1 MHVSLVQQLNNVLA
15 CMEENNLTSADF
27 ISHILGSTDIHHQSA
42 RDSLM
47 THAVRICAIMHR
59 EEHSHSHITLWATM
73 IMDLGEF
80 GGDDIG
86 GMVDDEDDID
96 DAFEKCRSR
105 KRQCRAAERNSALLT
120 IRAVVMISICL
131 QTSNEQ
137 CNLLQG
143 WLGFFMK
150 STCVPEKVV
159 EVFAHAGLSISLT
172 SIHNA
177 VSSISKEISS
187 KIKHEVRTLQAG
199 FAYDNFDIQFKAAQP
214 TLEHRGCFVSA
225 TSATV
230 IPLYGI
236 DNDNVNALRSSAQLW
251 DCDSRNPSPSVLPV
265 MTEWKS
271 FLQLHKSD
279 TYSRQAHPNR
289 LSPRQEAFSWHI
301 HSILVNHIRGFKH
314 FAKDLDE
321 PDTVKR
327 IPLHKTTQIPCR
339 AMDIKQ
345 STTDGN
351 MEVLNNLFRQGGIGN
366 PGDSGFDVKHDV
378 DMSDH
383 VILIHGD
390 LLTKERLDTLCNSWR
405 IEHTL
410 KNRFQYVIFLPGLF
424 HYKMACADAI

>member
-73 IMDLGEF
+73 IVCETLCAEITELSLEKHGLRFRATSVTAEQLESAFMHQLAKKMQEVAPNLWRLYMDICIDEEMDLGEF

-105 KRQCRAAERNSALLT
+105 KHQRRAAERNSALLT
-120 IRAVVMISICL
+120 IVTVVMISICL

-159 EVFAHAGLSISLT
+159 EVFVHTGLSISLT

-177 VSSISKEISS
+177 VSSISKEIDS
-187 KIKHEVRTLQAG
+187 KIKHEVQTLQAG

-214 TLEHRGCFVSA
+214 TLEHQGCFVSA

-236 DNDNVNALRSSAQLW
+236 DNDNVDAL
-251 DCDSRNPSPSVLPV
+251 
-265 MTEWKS
+265 
-271 FLQLHKSD
+271 
-279 TYSRQAHPNR
+279 
-289 LSPRQEAFSWHI
+289 
-301 HSILVNHIRGFKH
+301 
-314 FAKDLDE
+314 
-321 PDTVKR
+321 
-327 IPLHKTTQIPCR
+327 
-339 AMDIKQ
+339 
-345 STTDGN
+345 
-351 MEVLNNLFRQGGIGN
+351 
-366 PGDSGFDVKHDV
+366 
-378 DMSDH
+378 
-383 VILIHGD
+383 
-390 LLTKERLDTLCNSWR
+390 
-405 IEHTL
+405 
-410 KNRFQYVIFLPGLF
+410 
-424 HYKMACADAI
+424 

>member
-1 MHVSLVQQLNNVLA
+1 MHVSLVQQLNNVLP
-15 CMEENNLTSADF
+15 CMEENNLTSANF

-73 IMDLGEF
+73 IVRETLCAKITELSLEKHGLCFRATSVTAEQLESAFMHQLAKKMQEQAMGGNVNVGDEDMDICIDEEMDLGEF

-86 GMVDDEDDID
+86 GMVDNEDDID

-105 KRQCRAAERNSALLT
+105 KRQCHAAERNSALLT
-120 IRAVVMISICL
+120 IVTVVMISICL

-150 STCVPEKVV
+150 STCVPKKVV

-187 KIKHEVRTLQAG
+187 KIKHEVQTLQAG
-199 FAYDNFDIQFKAAQP
+199 FAYDNFDIQFKAVQP
-214 TLEHRGCFVSA
+214 TLEHQGCFVSA
-225 TSATV
+225 TSATI

-236 DNDNVNALRSSAQLW
+236 DNDNVDALQSSAQLW
-251 DCDSRNPSPSVLPV
+251 DCDSCNLSPSVLPV

-271 FLQLHKSD
+271 FLQLHKSIK
-279 TYSRQAHPNR
+279 
-289 LSPRQEAFSWHI
+289 HI
-301 HSILVNHIRGFKH
+301 PI
-314 FAKDLDE
+314 D
-321 PDTVKR
+321 
-327 IPLHKTTQIPCR
+327 
-339 AMDIKQ
+339 
-345 STTDGN
+345 
-351 MEVLNNLFRQGGIGN
+351 
-366 PGDSGFDVKHDV
+366 
-378 DMSDH
+378 
-383 VILIHGD
+383 
-390 LLTKERLDTLCNSWR
+390 
-405 IEHTL
+405 
-410 KNRFQYVIFLPGLF
+410 
-424 HYKMACADAI
+424 